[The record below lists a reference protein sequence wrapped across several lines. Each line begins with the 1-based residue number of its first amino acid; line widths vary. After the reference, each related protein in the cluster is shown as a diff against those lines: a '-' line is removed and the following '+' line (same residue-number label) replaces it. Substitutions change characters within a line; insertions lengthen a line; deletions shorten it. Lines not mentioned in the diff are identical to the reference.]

1 MINHPNLV
9 FVLEFPS
16 WVGKIMQNS
25 RELHLKKTNVGCRF
39 HRGVTCRPLFFCFTP
54 RVQLTLSTPEP
65 KPDTRDTHVLLD
77 GNLGWGPTYDTRIRG
92 MKIRLHLHCLFWC
105 SFAVLYVPKG
115 AEAQEFP
122 WQLPPFF
129 PVTAGNAQLVS
140 VPAAIGWH
148 EGRRISNLATD
159 FLKKM
164 DHKDVRVYV

>member
-1 MINHPNLV
+1 MVISHFASRSLLAALHGLETAVVTSYQAPEGRQIQHGKDSKNPAANPNLV
-9 FVLEFPS
+9 FVLLEFPS

-92 MKIRLHLHCLFWC
+92 MKICLHLHCLF
-105 SFAVLYVPKG
+105 
-115 AEAQEFP
+115 
-122 WQLPPFF
+122 
-129 PVTAGNAQLVS
+129 
-140 VPAAIGWH
+140 
-148 EGRRISNLATD
+148 
-159 FLKKM
+159 
-164 DHKDVRVYV
+164 